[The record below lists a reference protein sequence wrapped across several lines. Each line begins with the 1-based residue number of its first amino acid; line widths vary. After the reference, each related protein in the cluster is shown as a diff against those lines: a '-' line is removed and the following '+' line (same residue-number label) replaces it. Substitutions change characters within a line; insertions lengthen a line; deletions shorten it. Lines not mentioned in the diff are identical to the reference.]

1 MTLKK
6 CTVTQ
11 LDDVF
16 WRVDCPA
23 PLAPFV
29 VHLTCVDG
37 CARASTF
44 NGRSFW
50 GGTWW
55 QALDALLEENGL
67 TRHDTPETAEARVRA
82 AVDMSEP
89 PLQADLRAILA
100 ELDRVREALS
110 LAYNGS
116 AESIRRES
124 EAAAELKRVLDE
136 LEDEKS
142 QRIEFSGALFK
153 AGAELDRLRAQ
164 RPVDVEA
171 VLAPVRMLREDF
183 AQRGVYAKECA
194 TTASYARRNE
204 DAERAHG
211 RRHAYEDAAFELR
224 RAIAEAEKI
233 ARGQ

>member
-100 ELDRVREALS
+100 ELDRVRSDRDL
-110 LAYNGS
+110 Y
-116 AESIRRES
+116 
-124 EAAAELKRVLDE
+124 
-136 LEDEKS
+136 
-142 QRIEFSGALFK
+142 K
-153 AGAELDRLRAQ
+153 AGSDVLSKRLHELHEQIGDLTKQ

-171 VLAPVRMLREDF
+171 VLAPIRRCMDTLTS
-183 AQRGVYAKECA
+183 AAKYHER
-194 TTASYARRNE
+194 TE
-204 DAERAHG
+204 LERAKVCRYSEASIH
-211 RRHAYEDAAFELR
+211 
-224 RAIAEAEKI
+224 RATKKGLLEGADHLFSALAEAEEI
-233 ARGQ
+233 GRGQ